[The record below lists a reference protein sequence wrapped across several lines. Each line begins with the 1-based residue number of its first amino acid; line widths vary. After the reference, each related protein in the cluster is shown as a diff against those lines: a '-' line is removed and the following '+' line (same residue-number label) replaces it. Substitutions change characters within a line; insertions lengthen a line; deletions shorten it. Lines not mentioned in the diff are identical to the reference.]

1 MHTMTEREMERILQE
16 EADEAKVMQA
26 VREYRAER
34 IEDKPHIC
42 DLLCATLKA
51 TRDQHDLKCIVYHGD
66 TETETVTLAYEGGGS
81 TSVNVA
87 LDSGIAMIRDILR
100 AIH

>member
-1 MHTMTEREMERILQE
+1 MTEREMERILQE
-16 EADEAKVMQA
+16 EADEDKVMQA

-34 IEDKPHIC
+34 TENKQHIC

-51 TRDQHDLKCIVYHGD
+51 TRDQHDLESIMYHD
-66 TETETVTLAYEGGGS
+66 DTETVTLAYEGGGS